1 MPRPRHNKARG
12 GEGGGAGPL
21 RALVMAASIP
31 VLMFAGWAAYRSADD
46 QRAATLRIARD
57 TVARV
62 GERIGDQ
69 MTAEIQV
76 AETLAASSTLDAPD
90 LASFYSEAQRIV
102 ALHPL
107 WHTLEL
113 DDPAG
118 EQVLNLLRPLGT
130 ALGPTADRATFE
142 AVVSDRRPA
151 IGGIGPMGRVSGQRL
166 VALRVPVIRDG
177 ALRQVLTLA
186 LAPDAVSA
194 ILRGSGL
201 PEGWIGAVV
210 DRSGHLIAR
219 SADAAETV
227 GQPAS
232 PSVRSAIAAGQSG
245 FYRGRTRGDV
255 PVTTVFE
262 TLPRAG
268 DWTVHLA
275 IPRQVLDRPVRRAL
289 YAVGA
294 AAAASLALALALV
307 TSLSRDL
314 ARRRRQDQDRAAADL
329 AASEGRAAL
338 AVEAAELG
346 TWRWAARDGRVLA
359 SDRCRSLFDLP
370 GGETSWSTR
379 TVLEA
384 VHPDDR
390 PALRSEARRCI
401 ATKDAFAVGFRTAG
415 LRGPSRWLEIRG
427 RTVAGPDGGEI
438 HGVVADIGRQKRDE
452 AERSDLLRRLANAQ
466 EEVQRRIAHDLHD
479 EVGQTVTG
487 LSLGLKALERAL
499 VEGGTLVEGST
510 LGQGSTLAQG
520 GGDLGERV
528 RWLQHLTGTIGRDL
542 HRVAGDLRPAALDD
556 LGLPRALAAMA
567 ADWSARYGVTA
578 DIQVIGSQVIG
589 SPVVGSQAVGSP
601 ASDSQAGGTDE
612 RLPDEVAT
620 VIYRVVQEALTNV
633 LKHARATTVSVVLD
647 RRPRDVRLV
656 IEDDGAGFDPEA
668 PASTAGGGRRRLG
681 LLGMRERLG
690 LIGGTLRVES
700 STGCGTTLFVAIP
713 LASVPARDAA

>member
-1 MPRPRHNKARG
+1 MPRPRYIKARDG
-12 GEGGGAGPL
+12 QERGSGPGPAGPL
-21 RALVMAASIP
+21 RPLVMAASIP
-31 VLMFAGWAAYRSADD
+31 VLLFAGWTAYRSADE
-46 QRAATLRIARD
+46 QRAATLRSARD

-62 GERIGDQ
+62 GERITDE
-69 MTAEIQV
+69 MAAEIQV
-76 AETLAASSTLDAPD
+76 AETLAASSTLDGPD
-90 LASFYSEAQRIV
+90 LAAFYAEARRVV

-118 EQVLNLLRPLGT
+118 EQVVNLLRPLGD

-142 AVVSDRRPA
+142 AVLGDHRPA
-151 IGGIGPMGRVSGQRL
+151 IGGIGPTGPVSGQRL
-166 VALRVPVIRDG
+166 VALRVPVLRDG
-177 ALRQVLTLA
+177 VLRQVLTLA

-255 PVTTVFE
+255 SVTTVFQ

-268 DWTVHLA
+268 HWTVHLA
-275 IPRQVLDRPVRRAL
+275 IPRQVLDRPVRHAL
-289 YAVGA
+289 YAVA
-294 AAAASLALALALV
+294 AATAASLALALALV
-307 TSLSRDL
+307 VSLSRDL

-346 TWRWAARDGRVLA
+346 TWRWTARDGRVRA
-359 SDRCRSLFDLP
+359 SDRCRSLFDLA
-370 GGETSWSTR
+370 GGQASWSTR
-379 TVLEA
+379 AVLDA

-390 PALRSEARRCI
+390 PALRQEARRCV
-401 ATKDAFAVGFRTAG
+401 ATGDAFAVSFRTAG

-466 EEVQRRIAHDLHD
+466 EDVQRRIAHDLHD

-487 LSLGLKALERAL
+487 LSLGLKGLERAL
-499 VEGGTLVEGST
+499 AEGGALPEG
-510 LGQGSTLAQG
+510 GS
-520 GGDLGERV
+520 DLGDRV

-556 LGLPRALAAMA
+556 LGLPRALAALA
-567 ADWSARYGVTA
+567 EDWSARYGVTA
-578 DIQVIGSQVIG
+578 DIQV
-589 SPVVGSQAVGSP
+589 VGSE
-601 ASDSQAGGTDE
+601 E

-647 RRPRDVRLV
+647 RRPRDLRLV
-656 IEDDGAGFDPEA
+656 IEDDGAGFDPDA
-668 PASTAGGGRRRLG
+668 PATTVSNGRRRLG

-700 STGCGTTLFVAIP
+700 SAGCGTTLFVTIP
-713 LASVPARDAA
+713 LVPVPAQEAA